1 MRNEAVSSSVR
12 VGILA
17 ALVLLGGCA
26 ATGGARQQVV
36 EAGLAQLGTPYRY
49 GGTDPRTGVD
59 CSGLTYYA
67 HHAAGIDIP
76 RVSVAQLARARPLA
90 QGRARAGDLVFFR
103 TGPGVH
109 HVGLMVDDERFVHAS
124 TSRRE
129 VRLAR
134 LDAPYW
140 RARYL
145 GAGTYLD

>member
-1 MRNEAVSSSVR
+1 MMKNRLVPIGVLA
-12 VGILA
+12 GIL
-17 ALVLLGGCA
+17 VVGLLGGCA
-26 ATGGARQQVV
+26 GSGGAREQVIA
-36 EAGLAQLGTPYRY
+36 AGLAQLGAPYRY
-49 GGTDPRTGVD
+49 GGEDPATGVD

-67 HHAAGIDIP
+67 HHAAGIAIP
-76 RVSVAQLARARPLA
+76 RVSSAQRTHARARS
-90 QGRARAGDLVFFR
+90 GRRARPGDLVFFR
-103 TGPGVH
+103 TAPGVH
-109 HVGLMVDDERFVHAS
+109 HVGLMVDEERFVHAS